1 MKNKIINNLYELWKH
16 IGANGQF
23 LNSTE
28 QYSYVKPHNYSWP
41 SKIFELRA
49 SQVNFKELYQKIENG
64 EIPNSISI
72 LENKTVENQLL
83 EHKFVLRSTVKG
95 MYLDLREKDKPKNNF
110 TSIEKVDDNLKATEF
125 ARIAT
130 DSFGYEVLSPTII
143 SLIKSS
149 QLKLF
154 IGKHNNSYV
163 SCGMVLLDKNGI
175 SGLHMIG
182 TISEY
187 RGLGLG
193 KIMTNKLLLEAFI
206 NESKQVVLV
215 ASESGE
221 IIYSKLGFITQGNL
235 KSYSI
240 NR

>member
-1 MKNKIINNLYELWKH
+1 MRPNN
-16 IGANGQF
+16 N
-23 LNSTE
+23 
-28 QYSYVKPHNYSWP
+28 SWP
-41 SKIFELRA
+41 SKVFELEVL
-49 SQVNFKELYQKIENG
+49 QGDFEELYSKIENKTL
-64 EIPNSISI
+64 PHSISI
-72 LENKTVENQLL
+72 LENEELESKLL
-83 EHKFVLRSTVKG
+83 EHKFTLRSIVKG
-95 MYLDLREKDKPKNNF
+95 MYLDLKESDKPDNSF
-110 TSIEKVDDNLKATEF
+110 TSIEKVDDHIKATSF

-130 DSFGYEVLSPTII
+130 ESFGYEVLTSTII
-143 SLIKSS
+143 PLINSS
-149 QLKLF
+149 ELKLF
-154 IGKHNNSYV
+154 IGMHKNNYV

-193 KIMTNKLLLEAFI
+193 KIMTNKLLFEAYE
-206 NESKQVVLV
+206 NGSKQVVLV

-221 IIYSKLGFITQGNL
+221 RIYSKLGFITQGNL